1 MEMVQISVTVAAIVI
16 MGVANIGMTYGGN
29 SGKSDSIS
37 VVTAQFI
44 PDTMPEVENWRW
56 PPGGHYLIAIRN
68 TGKTPMVITDIRLDE
83 VSVVDRL
90 KTYGD
95 LKSTSIWHG
104 EDLAE
109 PSTPIR
115 KLAEAGEPIWYKI
128 RPSSVLPDELGF
140 VLMRTRVAP
149 TQPIEVEIAD
159 DRGTTCTAVVKPEK
173 PKARIA
179 YVGFGANCDQI
190 VVFVRKLTTEDLT
203 LDRVFLDEVDITA
216 QCRFAAQDFWND
228 LGILTVT
235 LETPLV
241 EGSHHLLRLTTKQ
254 GAEITDMVRAKKDFF
269 PVGVYGWSSK
279 GATAVERMYDFY
291 RSLKA
296 HHFNTDLVFIWPKDS
311 AMRDSAEGRELA
323 KRNDIM
329 LLDSD
334 DKHWYVRDEIDIWEG
349 VHLKSFPES
358 KRLGCMAQTDVIDY
372 MKGKLAEDAAAL
384 GWLQLDGW
392 GHPANY
398 FIHARGA
405 DIASSGDYAGQGAKQ
420 PIAVYDAVN
429 ALRWAAMPG
438 AFNTLIYA
446 AWEKSIGVPRF
457 PTPQEEKMMAYYCL
471 TSGGKGLCYYTYDD
485 SKPGGTGDHGVEANP
500 TLLKSIGQIN
510 LTVQTLTPLLL
521 RAYPCDGIV
530 SQHSVGTVT
539 NSETL
544 WHRTLL
550 CADGTVILIL
560 VNHDFTS
567 GVAGFSNTPLKDVR
581 LDLHLPPW
589 GHHEA
594 ALVVDG
600 NRIEE
605 HELLTTGNANT
616 KTLYFPEL
624 KTAELIMI
632 GELGLGTE
640 LSRRFKELQDLANQ
654 RTTRLS
660 AALEAEKEELE
671 RKRAKLREQ
680 GVLLESGCE
689 IGNGRDLADWRKEG
703 AWPRISHPDRQ
714 EKRSGDYSLRVVE
727 RKQYSLPVDIPSGI
741 TCRLEFYTRF
751 SEVNTNV
758 RIQAAIE
765 YLDDK
770 SNIVDAASV
779 TETASSNDWR
789 FTAYESVA
797 PAGASHAR
805 IRFHK
810 EGASGGAW
818 VDDVR
823 LADTLYQARQ

>member
-1 MEMVQISVTVAAIVI
+1 MEMVQISAAVAAIVI
-16 MGVANIGMTYGGN
+16 MGVANIGTVYGN
-29 SGKSDSIS
+29 DSGRNEGITLITARFLQDS
-37 VVTAQFI
+37 
-44 PDTMPEVENWRW
+44 MPEVENWRW
-56 PPGGHYLIAIRN
+56 PPGGHYLIAVRN
-68 TGKTPMVITDIRLDE
+68 TGRTPMEITNILFDG
-83 VSVVDRL
+83 VSVVEGL
-90 KTYGD
+90 KTQGE
-95 LKSTSIWHG
+95 LKSASIWHG
-104 EDLAE
+104 DDLAE

-128 RPSSVLPDELGF
+128 RPSSVLPGELGF

-179 YVGFGANCDQI
+179 YVGFGSNCDRMVI
-190 VVFVRKLTTEDLT
+190 FARRLTPADLT

-228 LGILTVT
+228 LGILTVA

-254 GAEITDMVRAKKDFF
+254 GVEIADMVRAKKEFF

-279 GATAVERMYDFY
+279 GATAVERMYEFY

-311 AMRDSAEGRELA
+311 AMRNSAEGRELA

-329 LLDSD
+329 LLDAD

-358 KRLGCMAQTDVIDY
+358 KRLGCMAQTDVIDF
-372 MKGKLAEDAAAL
+372 MKDKLNEDAAAL

-429 ALRWAAMPG
+429 ALRWATMPG

-471 TSGGKGLCYYTYDD
+471 ASGGKGLCYYTYDD

-500 TLLKSIGQIN
+500 TLLKEIGQIN

-544 WHRTLL
+544 WHRSLL

-567 GVAGFSNTPLKDVR
+567 EVDGFSNTPLKDVR
-581 LDLHLPPW
+581 LELQLPPW

-594 ALVVDG
+594 ALAVDG

-605 HELLTTGNANT
+605 LKLSTAGDTNT

-624 KTAELIMI
+624 KTAELIVI
-632 GELGLGTE
+632 GVLGLGTE

-660 AALEAEKEELE
+660 AALESEREELS
-671 RKRAKLREQ
+671 RKRADLRKK
-680 GVLLESGCE
+680 GILLETGCE
-689 IGNGRDLADWRKEG
+689 IGNGRDLADWREEG
-703 AWPRISHPDRQ
+703 DWPRISHPDRQ
-714 EKRSGDYSLRVVE
+714 EKRSGDYSLRVVG
-727 RKQYSLPVDIPSGI
+727 RKQYSLPVDIPAGI
-741 TCRLEFYTRF
+741 TCRLEFYVRF
-751 SEVNTNV
+751 SEINSNV
-758 RIQAAIE
+758 TIQAAIE

-770 SNIVDAASV
+770 GKFVAVTSV
-779 TETASSNDWR
+779 TETASASGWQ
-789 FTAYESVA
+789 FAICESIA
-797 PAGASHAR
+797 PPGASHAQV
-805 IRFHK
+805 RFHK
-810 EGASGGAW
+810 EGTTGSAW

-823 LADTLYQARQ
+823 LVNASSQEHQ

>member
-1 MEMVQISVTVAAIVI
+1 MVQISATIAAIVI

-44 PDTMPEVENWRW
+44 PDTMPELENWRW
-56 PPGGHYLIAIRN
+56 PPGGHYLIAVRN
-68 TGKTPMVITDIRLDE
+68 TGRTPMEITDILLDG
-83 VSVVDRL
+83 VSVVEGL
-90 KTYGD
+90 KTRGE
-95 LKSTSIWHG
+95 LKSASIWHG
-104 EDLAE
+104 DDLTE
-109 PSTPIR
+109 PSAPVQ
-115 KLAEAGEPIWYKI
+115 KLAEAGEPIWYKT
-128 RPSSVLPDELGF
+128 RPASIAPGGLGF
-140 VLMRTRVAP
+140 VLIRTRVVP
-149 TQPIEVEIAD
+149 CHPVKVKIVD
-159 DRGTTCTAVVKPEK
+159 NRGGACTALVPSEE

-190 VVFVRKLTTEDLT
+190 VVFARKLTTEDLT

-216 QCRFAAQDFWND
+216 QCRFATQDFWND
-228 LGILTVT
+228 LGILTVA

-254 GAEITDMVRAKKDFF
+254 GAEIADMVRAKKDFF
-269 PVGVYGWSSK
+269 PVGVYGWSSN
-279 GATAVERMYDFY
+279 GATAVERMYEFY

-296 HHFNTDLVFIWPKDS
+296 HHFNTDLVFVWPKDS
-311 AMRDSAEGRELA
+311 TMRNSAEGRELA
-323 KRNDIM
+323 RRNDIM
-329 LLDSD
+329 LLDAD
-334 DKHWYVRDEIDIWEG
+334 NKHWYVRDEIDIWEG
-349 VHLKSFPES
+349 VHLEYFPES
-358 KRLGCMAQTDVIDY
+358 KRLGCMAQTDVVEF
-372 MKGKLAEDAAAL
+372 MKDKLSEDAVAL

-471 TSGGKGLCYYTYDD
+471 ASGGKGLCYYTYDD

-500 TLLKSIGQIN
+500 TLLKAIGQIN

-539 NSETL
+539 NSESL
-544 WHRTLL
+544 WHRALL

-567 GVAGFSNTPLKDVR
+567 EVDGFSNTPLKDVR
-581 LDLHLPPW
+581 LELQLPPW

-594 ALVVDG
+594 ALAADG

-605 HELLTTGNANT
+605 QELLTTGNTNT

-624 KTAELIMI
+624 KTAELIVI

-654 RTTRLS
+654 RATRLS

-671 RKRAKLREQ
+671 SKRAKLKEQ

-689 IGNGRDLADWRKEG
+689 IGDGRDLADWREEG
-703 AWPRISHPDRQ
+703 AWPRISHPDKE

-741 TCRLEFYTRF
+741 TCRLEFYVRF

-765 YLDDK
+765 YLDNRG
-770 SNIVDAASV
+770 NIVDAASV
-779 TETASSNDWR
+779 TKTASSNDWR
-789 FTAYESVA
+789 LTTCESTA
-797 PAGASHAR
+797 PAGASHAQ

-810 EGASGGAW
+810 EGAGGGAW

-823 LADTLYQARQ
+823 LVDASHQARQ

>member
-1 MEMVQISVTVAAIVI
+1 MKMVQISAAISAIVI
-16 MGVANIGMTYGGN
+16 MGVANIGMKYRGN
-29 SGKSDSIS
+29 SVKSENIS

-56 PPGGHYLIAIRN
+56 PPGGHYLIVIRN
-68 TGKTPMVITDIRLDE
+68 AGKTPMEITDILLDGE
-83 VSVVDRL
+83 SVVEGL
-90 KTYGD
+90 KAQGE

-109 PSTPIR
+109 PSAPIQNLV
-115 KLAEAGEPIWYKI
+115 KAGEPIWYKM
-128 RPSSVLPDELGF
+128 RPSSIPPGELGF

-149 TQPIEVEIAD
+149 TQPIEVEIAG

-173 PKARIA
+173 PMARIA
-179 YVGFGANCDQI
+179 YAGFGANCDQI
-190 VVFVRKLTTEDLT
+190 PVFARKLTPEVLT

-216 QCRFAAQDFWND
+216 QCRFATQDFWND

-254 GAEITDMVRAKKDFF
+254 GVEIVDMVRAKKDFF

-296 HHFNTDLVFIWPKDS
+296 HHFNTDLVFVWPKDS
-311 AMRDSAEGRELA
+311 AIRNSAEGRELA

-329 LLDSD
+329 LLDAD

-358 KRLGCMAQTDVIDY
+358 KRLGCMAQTDVIDF
-372 MKGKLAEDAAAL
+372 MKVKLDEDAAAL

-398 FIHARGA
+398 FIHARGG
-405 DIASSGDYAGQGAKQ
+405 DIPSSGDYAGQGAKQ

-429 ALRWAAMPG
+429 ALRWASMPG

-457 PTPQEEKMMAYYCL
+457 PSPQEEKMMAYYCL
-471 TSGGKGLCYYTYDD
+471 ASGGKGLCYYTYDD

-500 TLLKSIGQIN
+500 ALLEAIGRIN
-510 LTVQTLTPLLL
+510 LTVHTLTPLLL
-521 RAYPCDGIV
+521 GAYPCNNIV
-530 SQHSVGTVT
+530 SQHSVDTAT
-539 NSETL
+539 NSDAL

-560 VNHDFTS
+560 VNHDFIS
-567 GVAGFSNTPLKDVR
+567 EVDGFSNTPLKDVR
-581 LDLHLPPW
+581 VELHLPPW

-594 ALVVDG
+594 ALAADS

-605 HELLTTGNANT
+605 LELSTTGDTNT

-624 KTAELIMI
+624 ETAELIVI
-632 GELGLGTE
+632 GELALGTE
-640 LSRRFKELQDLANQ
+640 LSRRFRELQDLANQ

-660 AALEAEKEELE
+660 AALEAEREELSRNRADL
-671 RKRAKLREQ
+671 RKK
-680 GVLLESGCE
+680 GILLESGCE
-689 IGNGRDLADWRKEG
+689 IGNGRDLADWREEG
-703 AWPRISHPDRQ
+703 DWPRSSHPDR
-714 EKRSGDYSLRVVE
+714 EIKRSGDYSLRVTE
-727 RKQYSLPVDIPSGI
+727 RKQYSLPVAIPGGI
-741 TCRLEFYTRF
+741 RCRLEFHVKF
-751 SEVNTNV
+751 SKIDIDEE
-758 RIQAAIE
+758 IQAAIE
-765 YLDDK
+765 YLDEK
-770 SNIVDAASV
+770 GNIVDIATV
-779 TETASSNDWR
+779 IKTASSSGWK
-789 FTAYESVA
+789 FATCESVA
-797 PAGASHAR
+797 PPGASRAQV
-805 IRFHK
+805 RFHK
-810 EGASGGAW
+810 EGATGSAW

-823 LADTLYQARQ
+823 LVDASYQANE